1 MTKINI
7 FLIFACLSTFF
18 ACSTSKNATIK
29 TATAA
34 VNEVKTAP
42 VAVVTPAAIYNNET
56 GIFCTSPNTK
66 TRLSFKLTAAGEP
79 TYKIIRN
86 NKIVIGDSKMGLKF
100 FDTDF
105 NSNFEVLS
113 ADQTNSDATWK
124 PVWGE
129 VAQIRDNY
137 KALTLHLKHKE
148 NQHLM
153 DIVFKIYDDGVGFRY
168 FLPEQDGWSQRI
180 VTEETT
186 EFQLMYDNKTFWI
199 PGDYDSNEH
208 VYSTTKVS
216 AINNSEYRKA
226 ENAISAME
234 LHDPTSV
241 QTPLTM
247 KNEGDGTYMC
257 IHEAALVNF
266 PAMQLHVDNK
276 TLKLTS
282 LLVPSSFEKIKASVR
297 IPFNTP
303 WRTIILSDNAA
314 GLLDSKLILNLNDP
328 NVLEDVSWIKPQKF
342 VGVWWEMHLG
352 TATWDYENS
361 QNMGVEQGQKSATRH
376 GATTENTKKF
386 IDFASKNGIDGVLV
400 EGWNIGWKDWFGK
413 VKDSVFSF
421 TTPYPDY
428 NIEEV
433 NKYAASKG
441 VKIICH
447 HETSS
452 AVTNYEQQMDGA
464 YKYLKKYG
472 MNSIKTGYVGKIIPR
487 GEHHDGQSMVN
498 HYMRV
503 MQKTAEN
510 KIMVD
515 MHEPVRPTGLHRTY
529 PNFLACEAA
538 RGNEFNAW
546 SRGNAPEHETI
557 LPFTRLM
564 GGPMDYTPGIFRTT
578 FENLGKKERV
588 HTTLT
593 KQLALYVTMYS
604 PIQMAADLVENY
616 EARPKE
622 FQFIKDVAVDWDDSK
637 ILNAEIGDYVTI
649 ARKAKG
655 KNEWYIGSITDENP
669 RNFSIKLDFL
679 ASGKKYKAIIYA
691 DAADAHWEKN
701 PMATNITEQIV
712 DKNTVL
718 NLKLAAGG
726 GTAISIKETKE

>member
-1 MTKINI
+1 MTKINV
-7 FLIFACLSTFF
+7 FLIFTCIALLLACN
-18 ACSTSKNATIK
+18 TSKKVVSSPVNTATTDTK
-29 TATAA
+29 TA
-34 VNEVKTAP
+34 VP
-42 VAVVTPAAIYNNET
+42 VTNPIYNNET
-56 GIFCTSPNTK
+56 GIFTTSPNTK
-66 TRLSFKLTAAGEP
+66 TRLSFKLTANGEP

-100 FDTDF
+100 FDSDF
-105 NSNFEVLS
+105 NSNFEVVNTEQNS
-113 ADQTNSDATWK
+113 NDQTWK

-129 VAQIRDNY
+129 VAQIRDNHNV
-137 KALTLHLKHKE
+137 LTLHLKHKE
-148 NQHLM
+148 TQHLL
-153 DIVFKIYDDGVGFRY
+153 DIIFKVYDDGVGFRY
-168 FLPEQDGWSQRI
+168 SLPEQEGWTQRI

-186 EFQLMYDNKTFWI
+186 EFQLMNDNKTFWI

-226 ENAISAME
+226 ENSISAME
-234 LHDPTSV
+234 LHNPTSV
-241 QTPLTM
+241 QTPFSM
-247 KNEGDGTYMC
+247 KNEGDGTYIC

-282 LLVPSSFEKIKASVR
+282 LLVPSSFEKIKASIKV
-297 IPFNTP
+297 PFKSP
-303 WRTIILSDNAA
+303 WRTIILTDNAA
-314 GLLDSKLILNLNDP
+314 GLLESKLILNLNDP

-361 QNMGVEQGQKSATRH
+361 QNMGVEKGAKSAIRH

-400 EGWNIGWKDWFGK
+400 EGWNTGWKDWFGK
-413 VKDSVFSF
+413 MKDTVFSF

-452 AVTNYEQQMDGA
+452 AVTNYEQQMDDA

-472 MNSIKTGYVGKIIPR
+472 MNSIKSGYVGKIIPR
-487 GEHHDGQSMVN
+487 GEHHDGQWMIN

-510 KIMVD
+510 KIMID

-564 GGPMDYTPGIFRTT
+564 GGPMDYTPGIFKTS

-622 FQFIKDVAVDWDDSK
+622 FQFIKDVAVDWDDTK
-637 ILNAEIGDYVTI
+637 ILNAEIGDYITI

-655 KNEWYIGSITDENP
+655 KNEWYIGSITDEMP

-679 ASGKKYKAIIYA
+679 KAGKKYKATIYA

-701 PMATNITEQIV
+701 PTATNITEQTV

-718 NLKLAAGG
+718 ALKLVAGG
-726 GTAISIKETKE
+726 GTAISLKEIQ

>member
-7 FLIFACLSTFF
+7 FLIFTCITLFF
-18 ACSTSKNATIK
+18 ACNTTKKAVETPVNT
-29 TATAA
+29 TAVEGKPDLIIA
-34 VNEVKTAP
+34 NP
-42 VAVVTPAAIYNNET
+42 SAIYNNET
-56 GIFCTSPNTK
+56 GIFITSPNTK
-66 TRLSFKLTAAGEP
+66 TRLNFKLTTNGEP

-100 FDTDF
+100 FDSDF
-105 NSNFEVLS
+105 NTNFEVTS
-113 ADQTNSDATWK
+113 AEQGNSDETWK

-137 KALTLHLKHKE
+137 KSLTLHLKEKST
-148 NQHLM
+148 QHLL
-153 DIVFKIYDDGVGFRY
+153 DIIFKVYDDGVGFRY
-168 FLPEQDGWSQRI
+168 FLPEQENWAQRI

-186 EFQLMYDNKTFWI
+186 EFQLMNDNKAFWI

-216 AINNSEYRKA
+216 AINNSIYKKA

-241 QTPLTM
+241 QTPFSM
-247 KNEGDGTYMC
+247 KNEGDGTYIC
-257 IHEAALVNF
+257 IHEAALIDF

-282 LLVPSSFEKIKASVR
+282 LLVPSSFEKIKASVKL
-297 IPFNTP
+297 PFKSP
-303 WRTIILSDNAA
+303 WRAIVLADNAA

-342 VGVWWEMHLG
+342 VGVWWEMHMG

-400 EGWNIGWKDWFGK
+400 EGWNVGWKDWFGK
-413 VKDSVFSF
+413 MKDTVFSF

-452 AVTNYEQQMDGA
+452 AVTNYEQQMDDA

-472 MNSIKTGYVGKIIPR
+472 MNSIKSGYVGRIIPR
-487 GEHHDGQSMVN
+487 GEHHDGQWMIN

-503 MQKTAEN
+503 MKKTAEN
-510 KIMVD
+510 KIMLD

-529 PNFLACEAA
+529 PNLLACEAA

-564 GGPMDYTPGIFRTT
+564 GGPMDYTPGIFKTT

-588 HTTLT
+588 HTTLA

-637 ILNAEIGDYVTI
+637 TLNAEIGDYITI

-655 KNEWYIGSITDENP
+655 KNEWYIGSITDENA
-669 RNFSIKLDFL
+669 RNFSVKLDFL
-679 ASGKKYKAIIYA
+679 KAGKKYKATIYA

-701 PMATNITEQIV
+701 PTATNITEQTV

-718 NLKLAAGG
+718 ALKLVAGG
-726 GTAISIKETKE
+726 GTAISLKEIL

>member
-7 FLIFACLSTFF
+7 LLVLAMITMLF
-18 ACSTSKNATIK
+18 ACSTSK
-29 TATAA
+29 TATKPT
-34 VNEVKTAP
+34 VSVSTETAP
-42 VAVVTPAAIYNNET
+42 IAATTATPYNNET
-56 GIFCTSPNTK
+56 GVTATSPNAK
-66 TRLSFKLTAAGEP
+66 TRLTFKLNADGEP

-86 NKIVIGDSKMGLKF
+86 GKFVIGESKMGLKF
-100 FDTDF
+100 FDGDF
-105 NSNFEVLS
+105 NTSFEVLS
-113 ADQTNSDATWK
+113 SDETSSDDTWK

-129 VAQIRDNY
+129 VAQIRNNY
-137 KALTLHLKHKE
+137 KALTVHLKHKPSE
-148 NQHLM
+148 RMM
-153 DIVFKIYDDGVGFRY
+153 DIVFKIFDDGVGFRY
-168 FLPEQDGWSQRI
+168 MVLEREGWNQAI
-180 VTEETT
+180 VTDETT
-186 EFQLMYDNKTFWI
+186 EFQLMNDNKTFWI

-216 AINNSEYRKA
+216 AINNSEYKKS

-234 LHDPTSV
+234 LHDPNSV

-247 KNEGDGTYMC
+247 KNEGDGTYIC

-282 LLVPSSFEKIKASVR
+282 ILVPSSFEKIKASLKP
-297 IPFNTP
+297 PFNTP
-303 WRTIILSDNAA
+303 WRTINMSDNAA
-314 GLLDSKLILNLNDP
+314 GLLDSKLILNLNEP
-328 NVLEDVSWIKPQKF
+328 NKLDDVSWIKPQKF

-376 GATTENTKKF
+376 GATTANTKKF

-413 VKDSVFSF
+413 VKDTVFSF

-428 NIEEV
+428 NIEEL

-452 AVTNYEQQMDGA
+452 AVTNYEQQMDDA
-464 YKYLKKYG
+464 YKYLLKFG

-487 GEHHDGQSMVN
+487 GEHHDGQWMVN

-578 FENLGKKERV
+578 FENVGKKERV

-622 FQFIKDVAVDWDDSK
+622 FQFIKDVAVDWDDTK
-637 ILNAEIGDYVTI
+637 ILNAEVGDYITI

-655 KNEWYIGSITDENP
+655 KNEWYIGSITDENA
-669 RNFSIKLDFL
+669 RNFSVKLDFL
-679 ASGKKYKAIIYA
+679 QAGKKYNATIYA

-701 PMATNITEQIV
+701 PGATNITEQIV

-726 GTAISIKETKE
+726 GTAISLKEVK